1 MGFLHPPPGDSPVI
15 VVKDVGGDVHE
26 YAAQARA
33 YIASGREVRLHEC
46 RSACTLALALPNV
59 CVYPNSVLRFH
70 KAYNPYTKAVN
81 DGVSDAMMQAY
92 PPSVRQRL
100 GVLTRQYQSLTGA
113 ELIRLGVRDCNGGPK
128 IMVARAN
135 VGSPA
140 ANPFSNAFGS
150 MFSGVAAGEIPSFS
164 GYNAPVRVEK
174 VRVQLAE
181 NAPPQAPVA
190 AAAPPKLASPTPA
203 SPTPAPAMP
212 APAMPAG
219 PKMLE
224 RAPEPA
230 ESAAPLPPQ
239 RPRDLVA
246 AIDPPATASPVSSPA
261 SSPVLAPAAPVPTP
275 PGRPRI
281 IAPTAHWG
289 APIPG
294 AAPALASTG
303 FKPFVYRFVLK
314 S

>member
-1 MGFLHPPPGDSPVI
+1 MGFLHPPPGDAPVI

-46 RSACTLALALPNV
+46 RSACTLALAVPNV

-92 PPSVRQRL
+92 PPSVRERL
-100 GVLTRQYQSLTGA
+100 GFLTREYKSLTGA

-128 IMVARAN
+128 ILVARAN

-140 ANPFSNAFGS
+140 ANPLSNAFGS
-150 MFSGVAAGEIPSFS
+150 MFSGVSAGEIPTFS

-181 NAPPQAPVA
+181 NASAPPPAAVPAPPRIIAPPPVVA
-190 AAAPPKLASPTPA
+190 A
-203 SPTPAPAMP
+203 PAPAKTP
-212 APAMPAG
+212 DAQ
-219 PKMLE
+219 
-224 RAPEPA
+224 PA
-230 ESAAPLPPQ
+230 ERPPEAEQAAAPLPPQ
-239 RPRDLVA
+239 RPHDLVA
-246 AIDPPATASPVSSPA
+246 ALNPPQ
-261 SSPVLAPAAPVPTP
+261 TP
-275 PGRPRI
+275 PPKIPAPPERPKTS
-281 IAPTAHWG
+281 APTSHWG

-294 AAPALASTG
+294 AAPALASNG

-314 S
+314 G